1 MADVVLEFRLLLFR
15 SWGAPR
21 WRDARAGRPASPA
34 SRAGRG
40 CRNAARAWPR
50 RPRRTAAARQRGC
63 TSRRWTCGLS
73 GRRRG
78 CCQYN
83 TNRTRTGNEVTAA
96 EGAGSGVPGRDVARL
111 AFLLLPGLLLPSL
124 LSCLVRPALVQ
135 RRDLAERRDRKSTRL
150 NSSH

>member
-1 MADVVLEFRLLLFR
+1 MRISDWSSDVCSSDL
-15 SWGAPR
+15 
-21 WRDARAGRPASPA
+21 
-34 SRAGRG
+34 
-40 CRNAARAWPR
+40 NAARAWPR

-73 GRRRG
+73 RRRRG

-83 TNRTRTGNEVTAA
+83 TNRTRTGNEVAAA
-96 EGAGSGVPGRDVARL
+96 ERAGSGVPGSGVARL

-135 RRDLAERRDRKSTRL
+135 RRALAESGWAAGGEREGEYV
-150 NSSH
+150 

>member
-1 MADVVLEFRLLLFR
+1 MR
-15 SWGAPR
+15 
-21 WRDARAGRPASPA
+21 
-34 SRAGRG
+34 
-40 CRNAARAWPR
+40 R
-50 RPRRTAAARQRGC
+50 RPPSSTRTDTLVPYTTLVRCRGG

-78 CCQYN
+78 CCQYS

-135 RRDLAERRDRKSTRL
+135 RRVLAERRLGPGGHRRSEEHTSELQSLMRIASAVFCLKT
-150 NSSH
+150 